1 MRPDFANK
9 KSDDNDIRDAGVA
22 AFNDEPDEEKKSD
35 DVDSR
40 RISKL
45 DNDMRFK
52 AELDKV

>member
-9 KSDDNDIRDAGVA
+9 KNDDKDIRDAGA
-22 AFNDEPDEEKKSD
+22 SAFNDEPDEEKKSD
-35 DVDSR
+35 EVDSLR
-40 RISKL
+40 NSKL